1 MGAFF
6 SSDKKKKKKFD
17 PDEEPMTY
25 LSFHGKLD
33 YNLGISMFWAD
44 KLIILLFYLERVA
57 LLMLWDLNWPTF
69 FYQNT
74 PWAFAFLLDF
84 TAHHTGV
91 SALGMGTIFEGCEV
105 FCKILWP
112 LFCLPFLLIWAA
124 LSMHKTL
131 PLYYNRNIER
141 ICWTLVRIGMVPFLN
156 TLIRYFI
163 LNQDGDLDDFSN
175 TWVTPAS
182 EVGTFIAVVTLG
194 LYGYLGY
201 LRSSRPVLFRSQ
213 IRHEAFLRAREI
225 EYKLKFSATYRNER
239 MWMISSYTYSA
250 WPWALFRTFLDV
262 VLLCLINFVP
272 PSTGII
278 IACVMFGFEFLYTF
292 FVDIYR
298 CWSSTLLE
306 QIFSVAIFV
315 LSIFGALQVGG
326 ARNVLLVGR
335 DLDYFLLGLIGAPVV
350 VYVILII
357 YFFIDSHTF
366 GFASIADKRAN
377 EKWKRT
383 FGNDNKAGQWLE
395 MDAVKLS
402 TKAQAKSVSHEAFLK
417 SDLMTKKATEKDHFY
432 LPKQASFFALNC
444 ASPHIWP
451 VNGVMINEM
460 LRRNEDDHLID
471 LLRAARKMLDRIS
484 IIHNSADL
492 IPTDEIKTHITR
504 LQQCVQYCKRARIT
518 HHANAL
524 HPLQTTFEDMIEQF
538 TFELRVFSGRSVTV
552 GHNAR
557 KMIEVSRY
565 LRLRM
570 EARDRS
576 LALVSP
582 LMRRVLIKLL
592 ALRLFIQLVEERP
605 AKFLPSKKQDND
617 VDGDLGADIGGDSDE
632 DSNENSLSMM
642 NPNRGTRRR
651 RLRFKPEPKL
661 AQPKS
666 DVFEEPADLD
676 GLGDMGYGQTE
687 YNDGEDD
694 DDDANYAAMLA
705 QGIAQ
710 RHDDDNDLM
719 EKGHRS

>member
-1 MGAFF
+1 MGSFF
-6 SSDKKKKKKFD
+6 SKAKKSKKEFN

-25 LSFHGKLD
+25 LSYHGKMD
-33 YNLGISMFWAD
+33 YSLGISMFWAD
-44 KLIILLFYLERVA
+44 KFMIVLFYLERLA
-57 LLMLWDLNWPTF
+57 LMTMWDLGWPSY
-69 FYQNT
+69 FYQHT
-74 PWAFAFLLDF
+74 QWAFAFLLDLS
-84 TAHHTGV
+84 AHHTGV
-91 SALGMGTIFEGCEV
+91 DALGMGTIFEGCETV
-105 FCKILWP
+105 CKVVWP
-112 LFCLPFLLIWAA
+112 LFCLPFLLVWAA
-124 LSMHKTL
+124 LAMHKTL

-156 TLIRYFI
+156 TLVRYFI
-163 LNQDGDLDDFSN
+163 LNQDGNVDTVSSS
-175 TWVTPAS
+175 WVTPNS

-201 LRSSRPVLFRSQ
+201 VRSARPVLFRSQ
-213 IRHEAFLRAREI
+213 IRHEAFIRAREI
-225 EYKLKFSATYRNER
+225 EYKLKFSATFRNER
-239 MWMISSYTYSA
+239 MWMISSYTYAA
-250 WPWALFRTFLDV
+250 WPWSLMRTFLDII
-262 VLLCLINFVP
+262 LIILVNFVP
-272 PSTGII
+272 NKAGII
-278 IACVMFGFEFLYTF
+278 IACVMFGFEFMYLT
-292 FVDIYR
+292 FVDVYR
-298 CWSSTLLE
+298 NWSSTVLE
-306 QIFSVAIFV
+306 QVFCLGLVVFAV
-315 LSIFGALQVGG
+315 FGAMQEYGS
-326 ARNVLLVGR
+326 RNVLLVGNN
-335 DLDYFLLGLIGAPVV
+335 LDYFLLALVGAPVV
-350 VYVILII
+350 LALLLML

-383 FGNDNKAGQWLE
+383 FGNDSKAGQWLE
-395 MDAVKLS
+395 MDAIQLS
-402 TKAQAKSVSHEAFLK
+402 TKAQSKTVSHEAFLK
-417 SDLMTKKATEKDHFY
+417 SDLMSKKTTEKDHFY

-444 ASPHIWP
+444 ASPHVWP

-504 LQQCVQYCKRARIT
+504 LQQCVQYCKRARVT

-538 TFELRVFSGRSVTV
+538 TFELRVFAGRSVTV

-605 AKFLPSKKQDND
+605 AHLMPAKKQD
-617 VDGDLGADIGGDSDE
+617 VDTTNLGADILGDDSDE
-632 DSNENSLSMM
+632 DSMENSLSVM
-642 NPNRGTRRR
+642 NPNRHRRR
-651 RLRFKPEPKL
+651 RLRFKSEPKVR
-661 AQPKS
+661 KS
-666 DVFEEPADLD
+666 MVDVFDEPADL
-676 GLGDMGYGQTE
+676 GGYGHTE
-687 YNDGEDD
+687 FDTGNDEEDR
-694 DDDANYAAMLA
+694 YAAMLA
-705 QGIAQ
+705 KGMAHL
-710 RHDDDNDLM
+710 HDDNNDAL
-719 EKGHRS
+719 EKARR